1 MHALSE
7 IQRVVVWALPILF
20 AITVHEVAHGWV
32 AKRLGDPTAMM
43 LGRLT
48 LNPIK
53 HIDPIGTVLV
63 PLITVITGGFIF
75 GWAKPVPITYQ
86 NLRHPKRDMIYVAI
100 AGPVSNLIMAILW
113 AAVLKLAVVLSAN
126 QSLYWFFQPLLYI
139 GTAGVLINIFLMAL
153 NLLPI
158 PPLDGGRV
166 VTGLLPG
173 PLAYKFSQIEPFGL
187 IIMIVLFFTHILG
200 AILLPV
206 VNLFITLIGNAFDVL
221 PILQYFLARIF

>member
-1 MHALSE
+1 MHELTD
-7 IQRVVVWALPILF
+7 IQRVVVWALPVLF
-20 AITVHEVAHGWV
+20 AITVHEVAHGWM

-53 HIDPIGTVLV
+53 HIDPFGTVIL
-63 PLITVITGGFIF
+63 PLFLMWVGGFVF

-100 AGPVSNLIMAILW
+100 AGPASNLIMALLW
-113 AAVLKLAVVLSAN
+113 AVMLKLSLLLGTNSD
-126 QSLYWFFQPLLYI
+126 LYWLFQPLIYMSGMGI
-139 GTAGVLINIFLMAL
+139 YINIVLMVL
-153 NLLPI
+153 NMLPI

-173 PLAYKFSQIEPFGL
+173 PLSYKFSQIEPFGL
-187 IIMIVLFFTHILG
+187 VILIAMLYFHILS

-206 VNLFITLIGNAFDVL
+206 VNLFLTLIGHTFNFM
-221 PILQYFLARIF
+221 PILQYLFGS